1 MARNNAYIM
10 HVQEHEDN
18 NQSRNFIGGEP
29 AAVRLED
36 SARTKSSLYSF
47 EKRSRNIRR
56 VPHSNQESRTKSVS
70 QSGSP
75 LKQDD
80 ELRPAVNSIRDFT
93 ERKVKTANLT

>member
-1 MARNNAYIM
+1 MPISCTFKSIRTIINK
-10 HVQEHEDN
+10 
-18 NQSRNFIGGEP
+18 NFIGGEP
-29 AAVRLED
+29 ATVHLED
-36 SARTKSSLYSF
+36 SARAKNSLYSF

-56 VPHSNQESRTKSVS
+56 VPHSNQESRTKPVR

-80 ELRPAVNSIRDFT
+80 KLRPAVNSIRDFT